1 MAEDITG
8 KNNQLTEER
17 LSILNHPYW
26 GQIQSYM
33 VLLEMKSPVICAHC
47 KRVGILC
54 RKIGEALGVP
64 QEELADLEAAGVL
77 HDIGFLGVGTR
88 DSSRIGVSD
97 ITGNPHPVV
106 GYMALARVPSLERI
120 ANAVLYHHEKYN
132 GTGYPHKIAG
142 DTIPLFARVIA
153 VADLYDL
160 FMYFHPPTMVD
171 ITEEARK
178 LIVKERGVSLDPEI
192 INKFLLQLASVSFI
206 RRIGTSEVELT
217 LPALRPGMVLSRD
230 LKTINGVLLVKA
242 GSIITKDL
250 LDRIIGSG
258 NVDWLISVAY
268 VKAESIREEPVPSE
282 IRAEET
288 PMGIVTEAI
297 RFSAAQTAAQKETPH
312 ILAVDDAIAVTSA
325 LRRELGL
332 FNIRVT
338 GVTTIE
344 AASNALANNKF
355 DAVITDLM
363 FSGASGFTLLE
374 EIRQKYP
381 HLHCIVLSGYPS
393 PDNIRLLRSF
403 PNVVRF
409 ITKPWSQQT
418 LITALNEAI
427 EKTKA
432 ARKM

>member
-1 MAEDITG
+1 MVEDITDR
-8 KNNQLTEER
+8 NTQVSEEQ

-33 VLLEMKSPVICAHC
+33 VLLEMKSPLICAHC
-47 KRVGILC
+47 KRVGILS
-54 RKIGEALGVP
+54 RKIGEAISLP
-64 QEELADLEAAGVL
+64 HEELSDLEAAGVM
-77 HDIGFLGVGTR
+77 HDIGFLGVPSR
-88 DSSRIGVSD
+88 DSSRIGLSD
-97 ITGNPHPVV
+97 ITGNPHPVI
-106 GYMALARVPSLERI
+106 GYMALARVATLERI

-160 FMYFHPPTMVD
+160 FMYFHPPTMID
-171 ITEEARK
+171 ITEETRK
-178 LIVKERGVSLDPEI
+178 LLVKERSVSLDPEI
-192 INKFLLQLASVSFI
+192 TNKFLFHLAATPSVKK
-206 RRIGTSEVELT
+206 IGESEVELT
-217 LPALRPGMVLSRD
+217 VPALRTGMVLSRD
-230 LKTINGVLLVKA
+230 LKTIGGVLLVKA
-242 GSIITKDL
+242 GTIVTKDL

-258 NVDWLISVAY
+258 NIDWLISVAY
-268 VKAESIREEPVPSE
+268 VKAESIREEPLLPE
-282 IRAEET
+282 IRAEEAPIAT
-288 PMGIVTEAI
+288 VTETI
-297 RFSAAQTAAQKETPH
+297 RSSTTQTAAPKETPH
-312 ILAVDDAIAVTSA
+312 ILAADDSIAVTNA

-332 FNIRVT
+332 LNIRVT

-355 DAVITDLM
+355 DAIITDLI

-374 EIRQKYP
+374 EIQHKYP
-381 HLHCIVLSGYPS
+381 YLHCIVLSGYPS
-393 PDNIRLLRSF
+393 PDNIRLLRNF

-427 EKTKA
+427 DKTKA
-432 ARKM
+432 ARRS